1 LIVLKTYGL
10 FLKKSKLGFAG
21 GGINPQN
28 MGGAKVS
35 GVPLATVVK
44 NTGKICS
51 HSPRLCGLIVTH

>member
-1 LIVLKTYGL
+1 L